1 MPKKAEKKF
10 KNCNLAR
17 EGGTGIEL
25 DKHYQDQSIQSG
37 TQKYSTVETQS
48 VRPTLNHYATL
59 RSCNT
64 GYRDRGKRER
74 EFKEER

>member
-1 MPKKAEKKF
+1 MPIKLKKTF
-10 KNCNLAR
+10 KICNLAR
-17 EGGTGIEL
+17 EGETGVEL
-25 DKHYQDQSIQSG
+25 DKHYQDQSIQ
-37 TQKYSTVETQS
+37 QYSTVETQS
-48 VRPTLNHYATL
+48 VRPTLNHYETL